1 MRLIAGA
8 NGANLDRKVAI
19 NAGRELAVPRCA
31 RLIQTPASLLR
42 TLRCDCALRPHFP
55 KALPGL
61 TGRQG
66 RGRITIGAKRRV
78 PPVATSSCFAFF
90 GRSLRRAPRFHR
102 GTFVESARF
111 IMKKVIFAMPTE
123 YARIARSVGKALS
136 ERQGAIISEPL
147 PQRLVELLC
156 NLSESETAK
165 PDRRRHA
172 AAKRSRLSQS

>member
-1 MRLIAGA
+1 MRFIAGA

-66 RGRITIGAKRRV
+66 RGRYTIAAKRRV
-78 PPVATSSCFAFF
+78 PSVATSSCFAFF
-90 GRSLRRAPRFHR
+90 GRSLRRAPPFLSRNLR
-102 GTFVESARF
+102 RVGTVYYEEGN
-111 IMKKVIFAMPTE
+111 FAMPTD

-136 ERQGAIISEPL
+136 ERQGAITSEPL
-147 PQRLVELLC
+147 PQSLVELLC
-156 NLSESETAK
+156 NLSDFDGEAG
-165 PDRRRHA
+165 PANARGC
-172 AAKRSRLSQS
+172 